1 MGPYFKGCARSG
13 ARRPLC
19 ECGLFGDSGERQTPP
34 VAVGCCGGPPP
45 APSPHVTRATSAPAA
60 HMPRIHTHVGR
71 VSWGR
76 GGRGCAH
83 ACARPQ
89 RLGATPRPLTR
100 PVGCCGGPPPAPS
113 PHVTR
118 ATPAPAAHM
127 PRIHTH
133 VGRVSW
139 GRGGR
144 GCTHACARPQR
155 LGATPRPLTRPV
167 GCRGGKLLGT
177 TGGVLLAGTAWFIF
191 QCIGAHNNWHHLCL
205 LDVSVCT

>member
-100 PVGCCGGPPPAPS
+100 PVGC
-113 PHVTR
+113 
-118 ATPAPAAHM
+118 
-127 PRIHTH
+127 
-133 VGRVSW
+133 
-139 GRGGR
+139 
-144 GCTHACARPQR
+144 
-155 LGATPRPLTRPV
+155 
-167 GCRGGKLLGT
+167 RGGKLLGT